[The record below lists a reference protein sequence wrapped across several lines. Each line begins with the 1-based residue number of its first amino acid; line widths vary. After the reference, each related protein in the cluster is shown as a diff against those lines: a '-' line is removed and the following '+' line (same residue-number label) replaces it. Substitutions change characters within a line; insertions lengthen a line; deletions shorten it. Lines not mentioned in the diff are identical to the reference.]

1 MLKDA
6 EALNRGKYYCTEQQ
20 TFDSSKQRIEIEDW
34 LQIIWA

>member
-6 EALNRGKYYCTEQQ
+6 EALNRGKYNCTEQQ
-20 TFDSSKQRIEIEDW
+20 TFDSSKKVEIEDW

>member
-20 TFDSSKQRIEIEDW
+20 TFDSSKKIEIGYR
-34 LQIIWA
+34 

>member
-20 TFDSSKQRIEIEDW
+20 TLTVPKKLKLKIGYR
-34 LQIIWA
+34 

>member
-6 EALNRGKYYCTEQQ
+6 EALNRGKYSCTEQQ
-20 TFDSSKQRIEIEDW
+20 TFDSSKKFEIEDW